1 MQRKRSAVTLVVVVG
16 IILLIGALMMAGPS
30 LMNAI
35 IALHSH

>member
-1 MQRKRSAVTLVVVVG
+1 MQHKRIAVTLLVTVVIIVLVG
-16 IILLIGALMMAGPS
+16 VLMMAGPS

>member
-1 MQRKRSAVTLVVVVG
+1 MEHKRIVRTLLVMLVIVLV
-16 IILLIGALMMAGPS
+16 IGVLMMAGPS